1 MYLQYVTKGRN
12 RRVIKKTI
20 SIVLVFILL
29 LPLLVSCK
37 EDSSEARLLSF
48 SESQNISELKKLDG
62 KKVSIIGYMST
73 LSPVSGKFMYL
84 MNLPYQSCPFCI
96 PNTTQLANTMA
107 VYSKSKDGFEFT
119 DRAII
124 VTGILDFGNYTDEF
138 SYTYNY
144 RIKNATYE
152 ILDTSNMSE
161 ELRLWQQLASTNAV
175 ADAYTMFEYLNF
187 VCRWQTYT
195 AKFAEGEDYLYPSDA
210 LRFIETEGAQYNY
223 GFKDGY
229 FDSLKNTVLSVNETA
244 FAELVGII
252 SDASEL
258 ADYAYSEL
266 KAEKYHTVKKYSET
280 FKEDRLQYEMN
291 NQAEL
296 NERIDSLYERF
307 SLWIA
312 SWEI

>member
-1 MYLQYVTKGRN
+1 MRTFFQFLYFL
-12 RRVIKKTI
+12 
-20 SIVLVFILL
+20 
-29 LPLLVSCK
+29 
-37 EDSSEARLLSF
+37 
-48 SESQNISELKKLDG
+48 
-62 KKVSIIGYMST
+62 
-73 LSPVSGKFMYL
+73 
-84 MNLPYQSCPFCI
+84 
-96 PNTTQLANTMA
+96 
-107 VYSKSKDGFEFT
+107 
-119 DRAII
+119 
-124 VTGILDFGNYTDEF
+124 TGAE
-138 SYTYNY
+138 
-144 RIKNATYE
+144 RIKPRQE
-152 ILDTSNMSE
+152 LLQQGRLRLRRQQLRQLQ
-161 ELRLWQQLASTNAV
+161 LRLWQQLASTNAV